1 VLFEIIESTR
11 AMRRL
16 KVQGYYK
23 RALDEVT
30 CRREVEG
37 LGGAGRPAA
46 KPMIAAAQR
55 RHHTAQRLWGYNA
68 FPGGDLTCYQFDE
81 ATGMAEGSVIG
92 RLRNYVVAET

>member
-1 VLFEIIESTR
+1 
-11 AMRRL
+11 
-16 KVQGYYK
+16 
-23 RALDEVT
+23 
-30 CRREVEG
+30 
-37 LGGAGRPAA
+37 
-46 KPMIAAAQR
+46 MIAAAQR